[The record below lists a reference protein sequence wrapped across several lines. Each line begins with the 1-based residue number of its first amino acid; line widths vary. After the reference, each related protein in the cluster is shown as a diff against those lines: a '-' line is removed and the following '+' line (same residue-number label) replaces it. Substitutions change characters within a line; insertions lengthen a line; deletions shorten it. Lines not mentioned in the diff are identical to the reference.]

1 METTKK
7 VIEEVNAQFKN
18 PVRIYVPKSNASIS
32 SDHPTFLS
40 TQRRIWPP
48 LFVCASL
55 VTLSHFIVTQ
65 SKTGTNYF
73 CRISVPVWNRTLGP
87 RVEQIRYRYSK
98 YYHQPSPLPWRLCS
112 PCFISP
118 FNLTG
123 ANRGV
128 FIVQRACQDATKVYR
143 TNIWPLWGLSCHKAP
158 FAEGRDT
165 RNRITNRLLTYA
177 VGSVRTE

>member
-18 PVRIYVPKSNASIS
+18 PVRKRAQIQCIYIS
-32 SDHPTFLS
+32 LIIRHFFPHTKDLTSFICVCIPGKTFS
-40 TQRRIWPP
+40 FYCNTQQNW
-48 LFVCASL
+48 A
-55 VTLSHFIVTQ
+55 
-65 SKTGTNYF
+65 NYV
-73 CRISVPVWNRTLGP
+73 CRISVPVWNRTLSP
-87 RVEQIRYRYSK
+87 RAEQIRYRYSK